1 MRLRQRRHGHRRTP
15 PAQRLLKLVLL
26 LALAASWPT
35 SVARADGD
43 PASDVLASQTLFL
56 PQDAGLPTAQ
66 QARLGALLETANRGG
81 YPIRVAIIAG
91 PTDLGSVNA
100 LWRQPGNYARF
111 LGQELS
117 LVYRGPLLVVMPNG
131 YGVFNASPA
140 ALAGI
145 PSGGP
150 IGASTITAIQRLAA
164 TAGHRLALPP
174 TQPATHS
181 ASADTIA
188 WLVFGAGGALIALAW
203 AASLHARPL
212 RVRG

>member
-1 MRLRQRRHGHRRTP
+1 MPLTQRRRGHRRAP
-15 PAQRLLKLVLL
+15 RAQGVVKLVLL
-26 LALAASWPT
+26 LALAASCVT

-56 PQDAGLPTAQ
+56 PQDAGLPAAQ
-66 QARLGALLETANRGG
+66 QAQLGALLETANRGG
-81 YPIRVAIIAG
+81 YPIRVAIIAA
-91 PTDLGSVNA
+91 PTDLGSVDA
-100 LWRQPGNYARF
+100 LWRQPENYARF

-131 YGVFNASPA
+131 YGIFHASPA

-164 TAGHRLALPP
+164 TAGHTLALPP
-174 TQPATHS
+174 TQATAHS

-212 RVRG
+212 RLRG

>member
-1 MRLRQRRHGHRRTP
+1 MRLTQRRRGHRRTP
-15 PAQRLLKLVLL
+15 RVQRLVKLVLL
-26 LALAASWPT
+26 LALAASCPT

-66 QARLGALLETANRGG
+66 QAQLGALLATANRGG
-81 YPIRVAIIAG
+81 YPIRVAIIAA

-100 LWRQPGNYARF
+100 LWRQPENYARF

-131 YGVFNASPA
+131 YGVLNASPT

-145 PSGGP
+145 PSGGQ
-150 IGASTITAIQRLAA
+150 IGVSTITAIQRLAA
-164 TAGHRLALPP
+164 TAGHKLTLPP
-174 TQPATHS
+174 TPATAHS
-181 ASADTIA
+181 RSADTIA

-212 RVRG
+212 RPRG